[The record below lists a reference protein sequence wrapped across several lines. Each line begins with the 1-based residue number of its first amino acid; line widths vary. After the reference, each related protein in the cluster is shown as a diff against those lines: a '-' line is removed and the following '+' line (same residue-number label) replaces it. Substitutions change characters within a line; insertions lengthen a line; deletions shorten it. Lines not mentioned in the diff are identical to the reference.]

1 MTLPTASHIQELTDC
16 PGWMVIDHPRRR
28 RRRDGRGQRAGRDR
42 LDLRDMEGGVDATEC
57 GGEVQAN
64 RRRVDHLGDGVGA
77 DEAWG
82 EFGRNPLQGKVL
94 SPQPN
99 PLSGGVLRER
109 VEAWSRAVRV
119 RFQMCRHL
127 GRWVWTEGMAI
138 SSSRSWNRGG
148 W

>member
-1 MTLPTASHIQELTDC
+1 MTPPTASHIQELTEC
-16 PGWMVIDHPRRR
+16 LGWMDIDHPRRR

-42 LDLRDMEGGVDATEC
+42 LDLRDMEGGVDAKEC

-64 RRRVDHLGDGVGA
+64 RRGVDHLGDGVGA

-99 PLSGGVLRER
+99 PLSGGVLRRRSTPLIGLELGASGS
-109 VEAWSRAVRV
+109 VE
-119 RFQMCRHL
+119 
-127 GRWVWTEGMAI
+127 
-138 SSSRSWNRGG
+138 
-148 W
+148 

>member
-1 MTLPTASHIQELTDC
+1 MTPPTASHIQELTDC

-64 RRRVDHLGDGVGA
+64 RRGVDHLGDGVGA

-82 EFGRNPLQGKVL
+82 EFGRNPLQEKVL
-94 SPQPN
+94 NPQPN
-99 PLSGGVLRER
+99 PLSGGVLRRRSTPLIGLELGASGS
-109 VEAWSRAVRV
+109 VE
-119 RFQMCRHL
+119 
-127 GRWVWTEGMAI
+127 
-138 SSSRSWNRGG
+138 
-148 W
+148 